1 MPRAASAVTAQL
13 ATPTKDLERYV
24 GFLQGTSLG
33 PHQYVALLGMDAYD
47 LPTLLKSVRRGF
59 AYKVF
64 DRLIQNIALSQEQV
78 SRLVGIP
85 QRTLTRRKHEGRFL
99 PNESDRLLR
108 AARLFGAVLSL
119 FEGNRDAATAW
130 LERPQPA
137 LGGAVPLELI
147 RTEFGALEVERLVH
161 RLEHGVFS

>member
-1 MPRAASAVTAQL
+1 MPRSASAVTAPF
-13 ATPTKDLERYV
+13 ATLTKDLQRYI
-24 GFLQGTSLG
+24 GFLRGSSLG
-33 PHQYVALLGMDAYD
+33 PHQYVALLGMDVYD
-47 LPTLLKSVRRGF
+47 LQALLKSVHRGF
-59 AYKVF
+59 TYKAF
-64 DRLIQNIALSQEQV
+64 ERLIQNIALSQEQV
-78 SRLVGIP
+78 SRLVDIP
-85 QRTLTRRKHEGRFL
+85 QRTLTRRKQEGRLL
-99 PNESDRLLR
+99 PDESDRLLR
-108 AARLFGAVLSL
+108 AARVFGATLSL